1 MSINLLDKARK
12 VNTFVHKNAS
22 KDLDLSGL
30 CSITAQGFAGCM
42 GVFDMSG
49 HILGV
54 TSDMQEFLDAR
65 KLDNEGVL
73 SPLLNSRLLN
83 TVATKENIAG
93 KMLGFEDKYCVLIT
107 PIYAKNQRLGSAFC
121 IKCDASFDVDDI
133 ILVEYTVGLIGMELS
148 AKDDYALEKQ
158 LNDKDRVLLALH
170 SLSAKEQA
178 AISTVFAKIEGFEGI
193 LNIKSLSQSAGIT
206 RSQIVNAIKKFESA
220 GIIKT
225 TSLGV
230 KGTKI
235 EILDEK
241 AKKMV

>member
-1 MSINLLDKARK
+1 MSINLLDKTRK

-30 CSITAQGFAGCM
+30 CSITAIGFAGFM
-42 GVFDMSG
+42 GVFDMEG
-49 HILGV
+49 HILGL
-54 TSDMQEFLDAR
+54 TCDMQEFLDVR
-65 KLDNEGVL
+65 RLDNEGVL

-83 TVATKENIAG
+83 AVSTKENIAG
-93 KMLGFEDKYCVLIT
+93 KVLGFEDKFCALIT

-121 IKCDASFDVDDI
+121 IKKDSSFDVDDI

-148 AKDDYALEKQ
+148 AKDEYALEKQ
-158 LNDKDRVLLALH
+158 LNDKDKVLHALH
-170 SLSAKEQA
+170 SLSAKEQT
-178 AISTVFAKIEGFEGI
+178 AISAVFSKIEGLEGV
-193 LNIKSLSQSAGIT
+193 LNIKSISENAGIT
-206 RSQIVNAIKKFESA
+206 RSQILNAIKKFESA

-235 EILDEK
+235 EIIAEK